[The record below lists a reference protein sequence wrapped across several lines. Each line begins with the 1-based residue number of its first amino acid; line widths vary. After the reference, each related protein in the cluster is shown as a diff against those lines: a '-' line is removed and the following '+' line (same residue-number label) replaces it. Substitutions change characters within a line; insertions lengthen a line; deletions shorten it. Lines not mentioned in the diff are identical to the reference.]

1 MYPHS
6 ASDAAFPSRP
16 PMSSVSPRGGR
27 LPHVLGY
34 ALATAALSL
43 AAGAAQ
49 AGVCDAQFVRD
60 GGQVQLTGSGNLQLG
75 ADLAFAEVTKSNG
88 ENCRARVSGVATFSY
103 AGLPPGKSKLDYLM
117 TVRDGKAT
125 FVKYENAGERP
136 ASDGQFDLRMLGL
149 FAYDGKISGPGQKL
163 PGANFRLNIGKE
175 APVGGTPSTT
185 VRIGQKTV
193 GTRRNMETALG
204 QQSCWPISY
213 RRDTDPTMATF
224 KGLTIPIPALNTTVT
239 DWYCP
244 AVNLVM
250 KQDIDQQG
258 IKSAVEITKVK

>member
-1 MYPHS
+1 MTPAAPALPVRRSPKGRSSSS
-6 ASDAAFPSRP
+6 ATLF
-16 PMSSVSPRGGR
+16 VR
-27 LPHVLGY
+27 LAGAG
-34 ALATAALSL
+34 ALLL
-43 AAGAAQ
+43 AAGVAH
-49 AGVCDAQFVRD
+49 AGVCDAQFIRN
-60 GGQVQLTGSGNLQLG
+60 GGEVQLTGSGNLQLG

-88 ENCRARVSGVATFSY
+88 ENCRARVSGIATFSY
-103 AGLPPGKSKLDYLM
+103 AGLPPGKSRLDYLM
-117 TVRDGKAT
+117 TVRDGKAS
-125 FVKYENAGERP
+125 FVRYQNAGEKP

-149 FAYDGKISGPGQKL
+149 FAYDGKISGPGQKM

-185 VRIGQKTV
+185 VRIGEKTV
-193 GTRRNMETALG
+193 GTRRTMDTALG
-204 QQSCWPISY
+204 KQSCWPISY

-224 KGLTIPIPALNTTVT
+224 NKLTIPIPALLTTVT

-258 IKSAVEITKVK
+258 VKSAVEITKIK